1 MMKTAEKKGGRIV
14 PHDLAMRESLHK
26 DPAFAAGYLELAMR
40 EGSREELL
48 MALRQ
53 VTKAFGGVAKLAD
66 KTGLNENTLYRTLSA
81 KGNPR
86 LDTFVKVCQAV
97 GLQIN
102 ITPVDGGSA
111 NVAPA
116 GQ

>member
-1 MMKTAEKKGGRIV
+1 MTKTAEKKYVRSV
-14 PHDLAMRESLHK
+14 PHDSAMRESLRQDH
-26 DPAFAAGYLELAMR
+26 DFAASYIELAMR

-86 LDTFVKVCQAV
+86 LDTFVKVCNAV
-97 GLQIN
+97 GMRIH
-102 ITPVDGGSA
+102 ITPVEG
-111 NVAPA
+111 
-116 GQ
+116 

>member
-1 MMKTAEKKGGRIV
+1 MTKTAEKKYDRSV
-14 PHDLAMRESLHK
+14 PHDLVMRESLRK

-48 MALRQ
+48 IALRQ
-53 VTKAFGGVAKLAD
+53 VAKAFGGVAKLAD

-86 LDTFVKVCQAV
+86 LDTFVKVCNAV
-97 GLQIN
+97 GMRIH
-102 ITPVDGGSA
+102 ITPFEG
-111 NVAPA
+111 
-116 GQ
+116 